1 MSARGGVSRDVRRWL
16 GDWPGSAP
24 ARPEDRPAGPPEPGR
39 NHLFYVIHRDA
50 TGGMR
55 IDPYRAYLKK
65 DGTIGTNFREY
76 REGTASAQRKFL
88 TPEDAA
94 LIGRLDYYQGDIWP
108 RRYDWPEG
116 EELLGLVRGVV
127 ETGPRSG

>member
-1 MSARGGVSRDVRRWL
+1 
-16 GDWPGSAP
+16 
-24 ARPEDRPAGPPEPGR
+24 
-39 NHLFYVIHRDA
+39 
-50 TGGMR
+50 MR
-55 IDPYRAYLKK
+55 IDPYRAYMKK

-94 LIGRLDYYQGDIWP
+94 LIGRLGYYQGDIWP

-116 EELLGLVRGVV
+116 EELTGLVRGIV
-127 ETGPRSG
+127 ETGRARADDIRGMALSWSEPRRCVLAWEVGEAGRQQVAAPR